1 MLSNN
6 TVQGVEY
13 FATRDQHRLEKVINL
28 LKGLPNSTPGVNTG
42 IESLNDVI
50 QDLTAI
56 AIQIRIDY
64 KEGN

>member
-13 FATRDQHRLEKVINL
+13 FTTRDQTRLKKVISL
-28 LKGLPNSTPGVNTG
+28 LKGLPDTTPGVNTS

-56 AIQIRIDY
+56 AIQVRIDC